1 MSEEIKAFPKI
12 FHIGDGM
19 IQNLFKGKVEITE
32 KVDGS
37 QFAFGINSKGE
48 IVFRS
53 KGQDLTYADIPKM
66 FRKAVEQV
74 ERLTPF
80 LTANFRDTYFYCE
93 YLEKIHHN
101 ILTYGQIPKN
111 HLYLF
116 GVYKDGNFISDY
128 NKLFEFAD
136 SLEIEQVNVL
146 DWKEIENVQDLEKYL
161 EIDSCLGNTKVE
173 GIVVKN
179 YNEPCVRGSFALPI
193 SMGKYVSEKFK
204 EKHKEGWAR
213 HTTKGGVDL
222 FIESFRTEA
231 RWQKAVQH
239 LREKGE
245 LENQPRDIGK
255 LMKEINLDII
265 EEETEIIKE
274 QLYKLYIKDIT
285 RKATAGFAE
294 WYKKQ
299 LLENAFIETKERSKF

>member
-1 MSEEIKAFPKI
+1 MSEKIKAFPKI

-32 KVDGS
+32 KIDGS
-37 QFAFGINSKGE
+37 QFAFGIDSGNE
-48 IVFRS
+48 VVFRS
-53 KGQDLTYADIPKM
+53 KGQDITYADAPKM
-66 FRKAVEQV
+66 FKKAVEQV
-74 ERLTPF
+74 ERIKPILLDNKF
-80 LTANFRDTYFYCE
+80 KDTYFYCE
-93 YLEKIHHN
+93 YLEKPHHN
-101 ILTYGQIPKN
+101 ILTYERIPKN
-111 HLYLF
+111 YLYLF
-116 GVYKDGNFISDY
+116 GVYEKGNFVSDY
-128 NKLFEFAD
+128 KELQKYA
-136 SLEIEQVNVL
+136 NVL
-146 DWKEIENVQDLEKYL
+146 GIEPVYILDYGEIQDVEDIEKYL
-161 EIDSCLGNTKVE
+161 DTDSCLGNTKIE

-179 YNEPCVRGSFALPI
+179 YNEPCMRGSFILPI

-213 HTTKGGVDL
+213 HTTKGNLEL
-222 FIESFRTEA
+222 FIEGFRTEA

-265 EEETEIIKE
+265 EEETDIIKDC
-274 QLYKLYIKDIT
+274 LFKLYIKDIT

-294 WYKKQ
+294 WYKEQ
-299 LLENAFIETKERSKF
+299 LLKNAFESE